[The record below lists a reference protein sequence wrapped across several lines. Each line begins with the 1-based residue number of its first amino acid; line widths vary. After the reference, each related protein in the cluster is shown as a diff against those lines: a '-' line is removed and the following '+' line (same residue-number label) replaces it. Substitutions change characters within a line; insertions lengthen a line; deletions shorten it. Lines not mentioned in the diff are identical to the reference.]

1 MSTTDTIVRVI
12 TLPEAGCDP
21 RRAYAEFAFHP
32 AVAPTRPAARV
43 RPAVPAVRPGTASGL
58 TLDLRARLLHRDFG
72 HGRVARYEEV
82 DFPAALTHE
91 PTRRFLRDTGLP
103 EDGVLLQSD
112 TDVPL
117 PTLAEFCADECP
129 DDFWPDELPA
139 RAAHLIRLG
148 RFAGG
153 SSLLVDGITG
163 EVLTWSGPA
172 AEPAPLTKD
181 VSTLAFTLWLL
192 RRGRDGT
199 ATRRS

>member
-1 MSTTDTIVRVI
+1 MSTTDTVVRVI
-12 TLPEAGCDP
+12 TLPEAGRDL
-21 RRAYAEFAFHP
+21 RRGYGEFAFRP
-32 AVAPTRPAARV
+32 AAAPTRPAARV
-43 RPAVPAVRPGTASGL
+43 RVAVPAVRPGTASGL
-58 TLDLRARLLHRDFG
+58 TLDLRARLLHREFG
-72 HGRVARYEEV
+72 HGRIARYEEV
-82 DFPAALTHE
+82 DFPATLTHE

-139 RAAHLIRLG
+139 RAHQLIRLG

-153 SSLLVDGITG
+153 SSLLVDGTTG
-163 EVLTWSGPA
+163 AVLTWTGPEA
-172 AEPAPLTKD
+172 APAPLTKD

-192 RRGRDGT
+192 RRR
-199 ATRRS
+199 ATRR